1 MRPTVEASA
10 QTREIL
16 GVLGGLGP
24 LASAEFMR
32 TIYECS
38 LGKHEQNSP
47 NVILLSDP
55 AFPDRTTA
63 ILGGEEHLLIP
74 PLTESLQRLVDQGA
88 GKIVICCMTIHAVL
102 QRAPESLR
110 CRVVSLLDI
119 IFDHVAANGGRH
131 LIACT
136 KGTRQMRL
144 FESHAQWDAT
154 KDHFILPDEHDL
166 ETIHQMI
173 YRLKSNSPPAT
184 EAPVLEKILE
194 KYSASSF
201 VSGCTEIHLLVKH
214 YMSPAVSSTGYA
226 FVDPLVI
233 IARLVAQGLL

>member
-1 MRPTVEASA
+1 
-10 QTREIL
+10 
-16 GVLGGLGP
+16 VLGGLGP

-38 LGKHEQNSP
+38 LGKYEQNGPS
-47 NVILLSDP
+47 VTLLSDP

-63 ILGGEEHLLIP
+63 ILAGEEDVLIQ
-74 PLTESLQRLVDQGA
+74 PLTESLQKLVDQGA

-102 QRAPESLR
+102 HRAPAQLR
-110 CRVVSLLDI
+110 SRVVSLLDI

-144 FESHAQWDAT
+144 FENHAQWDTT
-154 KDHFILPDEHDL
+154 KDHFILPDERDL
-166 ETIHQMI
+166 DSIHQMI
-173 YRLKSNSPPAT
+173 YRLKSNSPPAI
-184 EAPVLEKILE
+184 EAPTFEKILE
-194 KYSASSF
+194 QYSAKSF

-214 YMSPAVSSTGYA
+214 YMSPGVASTGYA

-233 IARLVAQGLL
+233 IAKRVAQGLL